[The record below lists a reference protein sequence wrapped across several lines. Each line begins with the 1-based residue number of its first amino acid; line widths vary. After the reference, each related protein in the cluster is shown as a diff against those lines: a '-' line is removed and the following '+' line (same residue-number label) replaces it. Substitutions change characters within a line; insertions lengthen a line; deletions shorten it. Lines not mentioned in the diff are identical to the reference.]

1 MSNTDLLSSL
11 QMFMIDHYFADDKQ
25 CLNKLKEAFRTK
37 EKDTS
42 HIDNM
47 CLLKLHEY
55 LKMLDTQF
63 DRQVSNSV
71 MISSILKS

>member
-1 MSNTDLLSSL
+1 MSLSFNDF
-11 QMFMIDHYFADDKQ
+11 QKQ
-25 CLNKLKEAFRTK
+25 KIRFDINKLKEAFRTK

-42 HIDNM
+42 HIDNK

-63 DRQVSNSV
+63 DRQISNSI